1 MVDKAVYHLPLH
13 RQHQRML
20 DSGIT
25 LSRATLIN
33 WIQKGIELLRPIAKA
48 QWQHILQ
55 SKILAMDEV
64 PIKAGRT
71 KGAGRKPGH
80 MKQTYFWPL
89 YGDSD
94 EVAFTW
100 SHSRG
105 MLHAQAQLQ
114 DFTGTLLTR
123 WLCRL
128 HQNGSADKPTRTTDC
143 ARSLLGTH
151 AQGL

>member
-1 MVDKAVYHLPLH
+1 
-13 RQHQRML
+13 
-20 DSGIT
+20 
-25 LSRATLIN
+25 
-33 WIQKGIELLRPIAKA
+33 
-48 QWQHILQ
+48 
-55 SKILAMDEV
+55 MDEV

-100 SHSRG
+100 SNSRG

-114 DFTGTLLTR
+114 DFTGTLLTDGYAAYTKTVEQLNQYEQQIVHAACWVHMR
-123 WLCRL
+123 RGLK
-128 HQNGSADKPTRTTDC
+128 KPSTVSRTP
-143 ARSLLGTH
+143 RSRHWISSPRFTGMKNTS
-151 AQGL
+151 GINN